1 MSAEV
6 ESVESLLEKAGK
18 EPLEEGELAELRRIL
33 YGKAAKYEH
42 RGSLQ
47 QLASFPGLYSL
58 HAHALHS
65 PESGESGYLSKLLFV
80 FAARERG

>member
-47 QLASFPGLYSL
+47 QLASF
-58 HAHALHS
+58 
-65 PESGESGYLSKLLFV
+65 SGCK
-80 FAARERG
+80 